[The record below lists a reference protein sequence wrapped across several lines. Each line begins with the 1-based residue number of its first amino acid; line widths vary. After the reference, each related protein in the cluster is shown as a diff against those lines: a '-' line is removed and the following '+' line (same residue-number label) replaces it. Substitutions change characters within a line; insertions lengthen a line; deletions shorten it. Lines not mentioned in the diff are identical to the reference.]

1 MREPV
6 TRWLD
11 GIQKVQYAADKTFQS
26 GFTLEVFLLWF
37 AGVLVM
43 AVAAKRL
50 YRPVFGWA
58 ERRFLKLGVKG

>member
-6 TRWLD
+6 TMWLN

-26 GFTLEVFLLWF
+26 GLTLEVFLLWF

-50 YRPVFGWA
+50 YRPVFDRA
-58 ERRFLKLGVKG
+58 EKRFQKMGDQQ

>member
-26 GFTLEVFLLWF
+26 GLTLEVFLLWF

-43 AVAAKRL
+43 AMAAKRL
-50 YRPVFGWA
+50 YRPVFDRA
-58 ERRFLKLGVKG
+58 EKRFLKIGDKQ